1 MKKSVLLI
9 LAVLF
14 LSGCATYKIQK
25 GQAPYEGGFVAARD
39 GKVLAEYTIGKDN
52 SVPAEEGLARERL
65 KRRRSMVEHY
75 YKKMG
80 DIDNRFKQAFVDPP
94 LMMLHFVTGIF
105 RLPFIAISDHKYEH
119 NPAYRAKV
127 QARQAKQDAALEA
140 RKRSLKSRLAS
151 YVEQDLVKEQVLAA
165 KKISRPKVEK
175 ARRKKAP
182 AAVSQTEAAKQALST
197 LEAREVAEVQEKDMQ
212 QAAAA
217 DAVEGFESA
226 PAPAVA
232 AVPEQAKAPVKVKAK
247 AKAQAKVPAKPS
259 RVSSLPTAVIKAK
272 PQRGTSPLL
281 VKFSAQGSQAPG
293 SRIVSYEWDF
303 GDGDTSEKKA
313 PLNTYY
319 NMGYNAESYTV
330 TLTVR
335 DSNGNSASATAVIEV
350 LPR

>member
-1 MKKSVLLI
+1 MKKSVSLI
-9 LAVLF
+9 LAALF

-39 GKVLAEYTIGKDN
+39 GKVLAEYTLGKDN
-52 SVPAEEGLARERL
+52 SVPAEEGLARERF

-75 YKKMG
+75 YKKIG

-94 LMMLHFVTGIF
+94 LMMLHFMTGIF
-105 RLPFIAISDHKYEH
+105 RLPFIALSDHKYEH
-119 NPAYRAKV
+119 NPAYRARV
-127 QARQAKQDAALEA
+127 QERQAKQDAALEA

-165 KKISRPKVEK
+165 KKVSRPKVEK

-182 AAVSQTEAAKQALST
+182 AAVSQTEAATQALAT
-197 LEAREVAEVQEKDMQ
+197 IEAQEVSEVQEKDMQ

-226 PAPAVA
+226 PAPAAA
-232 AVPEQAKAPVKVKAK
+232 AVPGQAKAQVKAK
-247 AKAQAKVPAKPS
+247 AKPKAQAKAKPA
-259 RVSSLPTAVIKAK
+259 RVSVAPAAVIKAR

-281 VKFSAQGSQAPG
+281 VKFSAQASLAPG
-293 SRIVSYEWDF
+293 SKIISYEWDF

-313 PLNTYY
+313 PSNTYY